1 MLQEAIK
8 ISSSILFINFIK
20 RLEMVANKN
29 QTKTVTLTK
38 ASYHL
43 YWVRP
48 IKYSERWNLVHA
60 KKISFNRSLNHE

>member
-20 RLEMVANKN
+20 RLMVANKN
-29 QTKTVTLTK
+29 QTKAVTLTK

-60 KKISFNRSLNHE
+60 KKISFNRSLNHK